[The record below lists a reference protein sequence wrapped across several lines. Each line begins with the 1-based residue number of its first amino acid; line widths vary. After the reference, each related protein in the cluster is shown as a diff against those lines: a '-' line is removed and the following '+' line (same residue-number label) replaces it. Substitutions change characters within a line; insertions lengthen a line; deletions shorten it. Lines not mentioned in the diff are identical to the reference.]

1 MNSNSTSPSNSLTC
15 VIFDLDGTLID
26 SMKVWLIIDE
36 AFLTKRGLELPHDL
50 HYSICGMSFKETA
63 HYFIKRFSL
72 TESPEAIMDE
82 WKAMAKETYETVPL
96 KDGAL
101 EFIQFLAS
109 RGIKMGIATSNHRD
123 VLDKLLIRLD
133 ISHFFESTRTSCE
146 VKQGKP
152 APDVFLAV
160 AKDLGVDPSQCA
172 VFEDSPAGV
181 QGAIA
186 AGMIPFVIKDDS
198 YIAEENSMKN
208 LSDGR
213 YFETW
218 YDVIAAFPAYLD

>member
-1 MNSNSTSPSNSLTC
+1 MFTA
-15 VIFDLDGTLID
+15 VIFDLDGTLIN
-26 SMKVWLIIDE
+26 SMHIWSFIDRE
-36 AFLTKRGLELPHDL
+36 FLRLRNILLED
-50 HYSICGMSFKETA
+50 YSELRSVISGMSFKQAALYFKNRFNLVETPQQ
-63 HYFIKRFSL
+63 I
-72 TESPEAIMDE
+72 IDE
-82 WKAMAKETYETVPL
+82 WISMAKETYETVPL

-109 RGIKMGIATSNHRD
+109 RGIKMGIATSNYRD

-160 AKDLGVDPSQCA
+160 AKDIGVDPSQCA

-186 AGMIPFVIKDDS
+186 ACMIPFVIRDDS
-198 YIAEENSMKN
+198 HIDNENDLKSLAPGK
-208 LSDGR
+208 
-213 YFETW
+213 YFSSWQE
-218 YDVIAAFPAYLD
+218 IHSIFERNELI